1 MTPDCEAQGTRVVTL
16 DQLRDLYE
24 RVPFVRGCA
33 RVELLHRLQQERL
46 EVRDARLA
54 RRGAQAASSNASQN

>member
-1 MTPDCEAQGTRVVTL
+1 MTPDCEAQADGVVTL

-24 RVPFVRGCA
+24 RVPFIRGRA
-33 RVELLHRLQQERL
+33 RVELLHRLQRVSR

-54 RRGAQAASSNASQN
+54 RPGAQAASSNASQD